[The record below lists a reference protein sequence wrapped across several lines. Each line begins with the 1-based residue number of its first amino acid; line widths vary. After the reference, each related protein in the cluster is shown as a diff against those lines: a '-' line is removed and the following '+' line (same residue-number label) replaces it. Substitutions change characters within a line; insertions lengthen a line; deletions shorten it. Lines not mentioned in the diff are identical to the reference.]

1 MNQLRGHFE
10 FELGD
15 GTKLP
20 CLLNLYALHVWC
32 QETDTPLSD
41 IDKALKDEPLSAI
54 PGLLW
59 SGVRAA
65 YGVEDAEPPMTR
77 RKFEIVL
84 GSTEWDAIVTKLTDS
99 MSLLGDTPQKKTQR
113 KGNS

>member
-15 GTKLP
+15 GTKLS

-32 QETDTPLSD
+32 KETETPLSD
-41 IDKALKDEPLSAI
+41 IDKALKDNALETI
-54 PGLLW
+54 PAMLW

-65 YGVEDAEPPMTR
+65 YGVEDKEPPMTR
-77 RKFEIVL
+77 QRFEIVL
-84 GSTEWDAIVTKLTDS
+84 GSTDWDDIVKKLTDS
-99 MSLLGDTPQKKTQR
+99 MSLLGDTPQKKTQA
-113 KGNS
+113 KENG